1 MELSTT
7 GILSLLQTNKEQRQ
21 SFANDLI
28 QRIENGEI
36 DPILVHLQL
45 KCMEQVVE
53 TAIGHEKYKSLLLE
67 EATKHGKTFE
77 KYNGTFSIREV
88 GTKYDYSK
96 CEDAK
101 YNDMIAEKEALDKEI
116 KERAKFLQNIPEGG
130 IADPEN
136 GNMIYRATKS
146 STTSVTVT
154 IK

>member
-1 MELSTT
+1 MELTTT
-7 GILSLLQTNKEQRQ
+7 GILSLLQTDKAQRE

-53 TAIGHEKYKSLLLE
+53 TAIGHEKYKGLLLE
-67 EATKHGKTFE
+67 AAEKHGKSFE
-77 KYNGTFSIREV
+77 AYNGAFSIREV

-96 CEDAK
+96 CEDSV
-101 YNDMIAEKEALDKEI
+101 YNDLIAEKEALDKEI
-116 KERAKFLQNIPEGG
+116 KERAKFLQNIPESG
-130 IADPEN
+130 IADPNN
-136 GNMIYRATKS
+136 GNMIYRASKS

>member
-1 MELSTT
+1 MELTTT
-7 GILSLLQTNKEQRQ
+7 GILSLLQTDKSQRE

-67 EATKHGKTFE
+67 EATKHGKSFE
-77 KYNGTFSIREV
+77 KYNGTFNIKEV

-96 CEDAK
+96 CEDSV
-101 YNDMIAEKEALDKEI
+101 YNELATQKEALDKQM
-116 KERAKFLQNIPEGG
+116 KERAKFLQNVPESG
-130 IADPEN
+130 IVDPDN
-136 GNMIYRATKS
+136 GNMVYRATKS
-146 STTSVTVT
+146 STTTVTVT
-154 IK
+154 LK